1 MNDYML
7 LDLLNR
13 EDKENLK
20 GLILDLCHL
29 DKNNYRRIKD
39 LIHKK

>member
-1 MNDYML
+1 MNDYMILGL
-7 LDLLNR
+7 LDR

-29 DKNNYRRIKD
+29 DKNNYARVKD
-39 LIHKK
+39 LIHKR